1 MRLFLASYRFGGHRD
16 RFLEMVGRPGRIAVI
31 ANACDSWPAAAR
43 ASSVTSELGPLRSA
57 GFDPV
62 ELDLREF
69 VGRTAELATTLASFP
84 AVWVRGG
91 NTFVLRAQ
99 LARSGG
105 DTVLRRMLVDD
116 SLVYGGYSAGAC
128 ILGPTLTGIES
139 ADPPDEVKPTTG
151 AEPQWDGLGLIS
163 RAVVPHWQSEL
174 LDTDDAGARMVG
186 ALRAS
191 SADFVTLTDEQV
203 LIVDGVSEQVY

>member
-1 MRLFLASYRFGGHRD
+1 LFLASYRFGGHRQ
-16 RFLEMVGRPGRIAVI
+16 RFLDMVGQPGRIAVI
-31 ANACDSWPAAAR
+31 ANAGDSWPASAR

-57 GFDPV
+57 GFAPEEV
-62 ELDLREF
+62 DLREF
-69 VGRTAELATTLASFP
+69 VGRTAELADTLATFP

-116 SLVYGGYSAGAC
+116 AAVYGGYSAGAC
-128 ILGPTLTGIES
+128 ILGPTLVGIEE
-139 ADPPDEVKPTTG
+139 ADPPGEVRPTTG
-151 AEPQWDGLGLIS
+151 TDAQWDGLGVIS

-174 LDTDDAGARMVG
+174 LDDDDAGGRMVS
-186 ALRAS
+186 ALRA
-191 SADFVTLTDEQV
+191 AGVDFVTLTDEQV
-203 LIVDGVSEQVY
+203 LIVDGDREEVV

>member
-1 MRLFLASYRFGGHRD
+1 MRLFLASYRFGGHRQ
-16 RFLEMVGRPGRIAVI
+16 RFLDMVGTPGRIAVI
-31 ANACDSWPAAAR
+31 ANASDSWPAAAR

-57 GFDPV
+57 GFDPT
-62 ELDLREF
+62 ELDLRDF
-69 VGRTAELATTLASFP
+69 VGRAAELADALARFP

-105 DTVLRRMLVDD
+105 DVVLRRMLADD
-116 SLVYGGYSAGAC
+116 ALVYGGYSAGAC
-128 ILGPTLTGIES
+128 ILGPTLRGIES
-139 ADPPDEVKPTTG
+139 ADPPEEVKPTTG
-151 AEPQWDGLGLIS
+151 TDPQWDGLGIVS

-174 LDTDDAGARMVG
+174 LDGDDAGVRMVA

-191 SADFVTLTDEQV
+191 DVDFVTLTDEQV
-203 LIVDGVSEQVY
+203 LIVDGDREEVL